1 MKTIKSNFL
10 IIVLLVL
17 FSQNSYAQF
26 NYKQWP
32 NFFAYDFNPITN
44 PQNLIQFRTLDLGAL
59 DTIVKKNYIGNNI
72 NTNNYVAWKF
82 TAVFCDP
89 SSGKARLLA
98 DENRCGIYLKN
109 DTISNLQYP
118 LNQSTANVI
127 IDTGFYRSNRNI
139 YSPPLP
145 LLKDYGDGTL
155 IAVPNS
161 QDSLVYFI
169 DFSAKD
175 STLHYSVI
183 NIGNINS
190 TPYIQEIDKKTDAT
204 CITGR
209 ISFAMHANGHDFW
222 VIAHQTNSDTMLAYR
237 FTQNGYAYTVK
248 SKCGPHLGWSINNV
262 ATSAYKDYVY
272 GETKCSPNSKK
283 ICLLY
288 AKWLWRNFNFPASFP
303 SYYQATICLFDFN
316 NQSGVV
322 SNCLIDTN
330 RSGKDY
336 ILTST
341 TFSSNSSKL
350 YILSKTTNNQSGMY
364 LNEHLLQYDLDSI
377 KSNRL
382 PSPFTLHTDT
392 PSLVLQGGGLSALNR
407 YYLFPTY
414 MNLGLNGRIYLD
426 NQHDSLRGIL
436 FNPNA
441 AGIACRYNAT
451 AIKMP
456 RAYIPHTPP
465 FASRK
470 LDTNYLS
477 ICSGKSII
485 YNNHTYSAA
494 GTYYDTLL
502 NFLNYDSI
510 VINQVV
516 LKNNTQSLLNRSA
529 CSNNGY
535 YFNGQQL
542 YQNGIYF
549 DTLINQLGCDS
560 MIELHL
566 SISTLPSNTVTI
578 QDSTLTASTIGCGY
592 QWYECVSGAGGTN
605 IQVLI
610 PGATSQTYTVQHS
623 GMYSVQII
631 VDSCSAN
638 SDCYSVVRF
647 ATGMLELAQSDF
659 IVSSIITNETIAWTL
674 KSVSNNYIKNYLVT
688 NALGQQI
695 MAGTQTSLP
704 LQINGDKL
712 PEGIYYLSIQTN
724 AGIKTYKLKR

>member
-32 NFFAYDFNPITN
+32 TLFSAPNPSYVKVL
-44 PQNLIQFRTLDLGAL
+44 NLGSV
-59 DTIVKKNYIGNNI
+59 DTVLKKN
-72 NTNNYVAWKF
+72 TVFSNNYIYSP
-82 TAVFCDP
+82 TSVFCDP
-89 SSGKARLLA
+89 KTGTLRLIA
-98 DENRCGIYLKN
+98 GVTRDVNYLKN
-109 DTISNLQYP
+109 DTIAMMQYRNRP
-118 LNQSTANVI
+118 NVHYRL
-127 IDTGFYRSNRNI
+127 IDTAGPLYYNSAYVN
-139 YSPPLP
+139 PLP
-145 LLKDYGDGTL
+145 VISFQQGTL

-161 QDSLVYFI
+161 QDTLVYFI

-204 CITGR
+204 FITGM

-222 VIAHQTNSDTMLAYR
+222 VVAHQTNSDTMLAYL

-283 ICLLY
+283 ISLIY
-288 AKWLWRNFNFPASFP
+288 SKWLWRNYNLPASSP
-303 SYYQATICLFDFN
+303 SYYQSNICLFDFN
-316 NQSGVV
+316 NLSGNI
-322 SNCLIDTN
+322 SNCIVDTN

-336 ILTST
+336 ILTSA

-350 YILSKTTNNQSGMY
+350 YILSKTTINPSGLY

-377 KSNRL
+377 TSNQL
-382 PSPFTLHTDT
+382 PAPYIVHADT
-392 PSLVLQGGGLSALNR
+392 PSLSMQGGGVSAVRR
-407 YYLFPTY
+407 YWLFPTY
-414 MNLGLNGRIYLD
+414 MNLGLNGRIYFD

-436 FNPNA
+436 FNPNVAGA
-441 AGIACRYNAT
+441 ACQFNAT
-451 AIKMP
+451 AFKFP
-456 RAYIPHTPP
+456 TGYIPLTPP
-465 FASRK
+465 FAARK
-470 LDTNYLS
+470 LETNNLS
-477 ICSGKSII
+477 ICGGKSII

-494 GTYYDTLL
+494 GTYYDTLP

-516 LKNNTQSLLNRSA
+516 VKNNTQSLLNRSA
-529 CSNNGY
+529 CSTNGY

-578 QDSTLTASTIGCGY
+578 QDSTLTASATGCGY
-592 QWYECVSGAGGTN
+592 QWYECVSNTSGDT
-605 IQVLI
+605 ITILI

-659 IVSSIITNETIAWTL
+659 IVSSVITNETIAWTL
-674 KSVSNNYIKNYLVT
+674 KSVSNNYINNYLVT

-695 MAGTQTSLP
+695 MAGTRTSLP

>member
-1 MKTIKSNFL
+1 MKTIKFNFL

-17 FSQNSYAQF
+17 FSQNSYAQN
-26 NYKQWP
+26 NYKQWGRLEGLGTSGINIP
-32 NFFAYDFNPITN
+32 YLKMI
-44 PQNLIQFRTLDLGAL
+44 NLGNV
-59 DTIVKKNYIGNNI
+59 DTVVKISNI
-72 NTNNYVAWKF
+72 KTYSNSYLLLPTKIA
-82 TAVFCDP
+82 FCDP
-89 SSGKARLLA
+89 KKGQIRLLVNEFF
-98 DENRCGIYLKN
+98 DVCGYLNK
-109 DTISNLQYP
+109 DTVKLLQYP
-118 LNQSTANVI
+118 PRPGVTYEL
-127 IDTGFYRSNRNI
+127 IDTGVSKWYKNCGYTS
-139 YSPPLP
+139 PLP
-145 LLKDYGDGTL
+145 HINVHTNIPL

-161 QDSLVYFI
+161 NDSLIYYI
-169 DFSAKD
+169 GFSAKD

-204 CITGR
+204 VITGLA
-209 ISFAMHANGHDFW
+209 SVAMHANGHDFW
-222 VIAHQTNSDTMLAYR
+222 VVAHQTNSDTMLAFL

-248 SKCGPHLGWSINNV
+248 TKCGPHLGWSISDACNNY
-262 ATSAYKDYVY
+262 TDYVY
-272 GETKCSPNSKK
+272 GSIRCSPNSRK
-283 ICLLY
+283 INLLFN
-288 AKWLWRNFNFPASFP
+288 KWLWHNPNMPASYP
-303 SYYQATICLFDFN
+303 SYYQSNICLFDFN

-322 SNCLIDTN
+322 SNCIVDTN

-336 ILTST
+336 ILTQSA
-341 TFSSNSSKL
+341 FSSNSTKL
-350 YILSKTTNNQSGMY
+350 YILSQIDAATFSGIY
-364 LNEHLLQYDLDSI
+364 TNEHLLQYDLDSI
-377 KSNRL
+377 TSNQL
-382 PSPFTLHTDT
+382 PAPYIVHADT
-392 PSLVLQGGGLSALNR
+392 PNLSMQGGGIAAVRR
-407 YYLFPTY
+407 YWLFPNSL
-414 MNLGLNGRIYLD
+414 NLGLNGRIYAENL
-426 NQHDSLRGIL
+426 NDSLKGIII
-436 FNPNA
+436 NPNA
-441 AGIACRYNAT
+441 AGPACHFNAT
-451 AIKMP
+451 AFKLFTGYLP
-456 RAYIPHTPP
+456 VTPP

-477 ICSGKSII
+477 ICGGKSII

-494 GTYYDTLL
+494 GTYYDTLP

-516 LKNNTQSLLNRSA
+516 VKNNTQALLNKSA

-549 DTLINQLGCDS
+549 DTLINQFGCDS

-578 QDSTLTASTIGCGY
+578 QDSTLTASAIGCGY
-592 QWYECVSGAGGTN
+592 QWYECVSGAGGTS

-688 NALGQQI
+688 NALGQHI
-695 MAGTQTSLP
+695 MSGTRTSLP